1 MKYQFIHSFIRLGVI
16 GILMKE
22 HQVAGFWPVRIYY
35 IGNRWYEKNKKKWA
49 KERAL
54 GHTCGYQRRHLGG
67 LGGPS
72 PPQGKSKKEKK
83 ERKKRKNEKKR
94 EKKEK
99 KKEGNYEWRQI
110 TTYKVLFFP
119 IFQ

>member
-1 MKYQFIHSFIRLGVI
+1 MCAYVSDWL
-16 GILMKE
+16 
-22 HQVAGFWPVRIYY
+22 
-35 IGNRWYEKNKKKWA
+35 
-49 KERAL
+49 
-54 GHTCGYQRRHLGG
+54 QRRHLGG

-72 PPQGKSKKEKK
+72 PPKEKEKKKKRRKK
-83 ERKKRKNEKKR
+83 ERKRKK